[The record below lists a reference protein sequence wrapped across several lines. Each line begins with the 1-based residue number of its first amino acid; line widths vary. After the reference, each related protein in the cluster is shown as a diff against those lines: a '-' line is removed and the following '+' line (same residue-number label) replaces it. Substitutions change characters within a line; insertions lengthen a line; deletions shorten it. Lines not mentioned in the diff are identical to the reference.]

1 MAECIR
7 LIMERLKEKS
17 IHILQYKDNYF
28 NLDENGQLEG
38 DFLQKLGIIL
48 IYVSIQQRSLGS
60 YFDV

>member
-1 MAECIR
+1 
-7 LIMERLKEKS
+7 MERLKEKS